1 MGTIVGGQTTLIEH
15 SQYAELS
22 GIVTEKGTLLV
33 AGVESLLA
41 AIKLH
46 PALASGRRAV
56 AS

>member
-1 MGTIVGGQTTLIEH
+1 MRNPYFEWTPL
-15 SQYAELS
+15 AELS

-33 AGVESLLA
+33 AEVESWLA

-46 PALASGRRAV
+46 PALASGDRAV

>member
-1 MGTIVGGQTTLIEH
+1 VGGRTTLIEH
-15 SQYAELS
+15 TQYAELS

-33 AGVESLLA
+33 AGVESWLA

-46 PALASGRRAV
+46 PALASCGRAV